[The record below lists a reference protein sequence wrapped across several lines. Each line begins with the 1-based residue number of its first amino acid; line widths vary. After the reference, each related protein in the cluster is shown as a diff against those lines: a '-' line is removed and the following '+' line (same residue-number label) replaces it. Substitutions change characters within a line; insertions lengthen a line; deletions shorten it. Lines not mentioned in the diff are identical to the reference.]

1 MNNQLSN
8 TGSGEPLVSTLGP
21 VEMCT
26 QSFFKELLFNS
37 YRLLY
42 SDMYNMER
50 YCTSLYCIENL
61 YWTRLRRRRVQ
72 YTFSIEYGRVQYIS
86 ILYIALYDDLFI
98 IQLK

>member
-8 TGSGEPLVSTLGP
+8 TGSCEPLVSTLGP

-26 QSFFKELLFNS
+26 QFFFKELLFNNN
-37 YRLLY
+37 RLLY

-50 YCTSLYCIENL
+50 YCIENL
-61 YWTRLRRRRVQ
+61 YWTRRLRRRRVQ
-72 YTFSIEYGRVQYIS
+72 YRFSIQYGRVQYIS
-86 ILYIALYDDLFI
+86 ILYIALYNDLFI